1 MQLCACVC
9 VSLWFAHLVVT
20 RTSKPAHSVRSMA
33 DDGGLTAVLEGQP
46 GLCGVCVGADGAVYV
61 GNRETGDVQR
71 VQGTQAEA
79 VCRVG
84 SVRALC
90 FHDGMLLGADSGQ
103 QRVFRVADNVA
114 SDVVTDVRGGEDLI
128 GPSGICVS
136 PTDPAFF
143 FSDGGDVGQTPLT
156 HAGGAVYALNLETQ
170 ALSTVAATGLAQP
183 GGLCTSCD
191 GRVLYVCETAQNRIL
206 RYAQHPK
213 GVWHG
218 SVFVQFSGL
227 FGPVHVTV
235 DGQGNLYVAR
245 FDFNDIASSSLVTIV
260 RPNGE
265 EYASFSVPGA
275 EVSGICADAS
285 TDMLYITEA
294 SSGVLFKKKIP
305 DLTQA

>member
-1 MQLCACVC
+1 
-9 VSLWFAHLVVT
+9 
-20 RTSKPAHSVRSMA
+20 MA
-33 DDGGLTAVLEGQP
+33 DDGGLSAVLEGQP

-90 FHDGMLLGADSGQ
+90 FHEDTLLGADAGQ
-103 QRVFRVADNVA
+103 QCVFRVSDNVA
-114 SDVVTDVRGGEDLI
+114 SDVVTDVRGVSELI

-143 FSDGGDVGQTPLT
+143 FTDGGDIGQSPLSN
-156 HAGGAVYALNLETQ
+156 ALGAVYALNLETQ

-191 GRVLYVCETAQNRIL
+191 GRVLYVCETAKNRIL

-227 FGPVHVTV
+227 FGPAHVAV
-235 DGQGNLYVAR
+235 DRQGNLYVAR
-245 FDFNDIASSSLVTIV
+245 FDFH
-260 RPNGE
+260 
-265 EYASFSVPGA
+265 
-275 EVSGICADAS
+275 
-285 TDMLYITEA
+285 
-294 SSGVLFKKKIP
+294 GVLRASAIHSPPPPSPLFRCRVVVAHHDRASKRRGVCVLQRP
-305 DLTQA
+305 GG